1 MTTTAEPATRVPF
14 RVAVLALGTFAVGTD
29 AFVVAGVLPEIST
42 DLGVGIAQAGQL
54 VTVFAIAYAVLSPIL
69 ATLTGTWSRRAV
81 LLTALAVFVL
91 GNIATALAP
100 SYAAVLATRV
110 IAAAG
115 ASMFTPIAGAA
126 AASLAPESQRAR
138 AISLVVLGLTVST
151 ALGVPLGTLLGS
163 VTSWRGTMW
172 FVAALGAAAGVGV
185 ALLLPTIP
193 APPAAGLRER
203 LAPLRNGKITAIL
216 LTTVAFFI
224 GIFIVNTYISVIVKP
239 ATGDDGALLAVL
251 LFLSGVAGTVGN
263 LVSGGWTDRFGARRV
278 IAVAMVLAL
287 VNCLLMPITA
297 ETMVGAVPAVLLFG
311 LTAWSVTVPQQH
323 RLIEAAPSAT
333 SLVISLN
340 ASGGYL
346 GSSLAGVIGAAAL
359 EVSPTALPLVAAVFI
374 VIGLAASELAQR
386 IGARS

>member
-1 MTTTAEPATRVPF
+1 MTTTAEPAARVPL

-29 AFVVAGVLPEIST
+29 AFVVAGVLPEIAA
-42 DLGVGIAQAGQL
+42 DLDVGIAQAGQL
-54 VTVFAIAYAVLSPIL
+54 VTVFAIAYAVLSPVL
-69 ATLTGTWSRRAV
+69 ATLTGTWPRRAV

-100 SYAAVLATRV
+100 SYATVLATRV
-110 IAAAG
+110 LAAAG

-126 AASLAPESQRAR
+126 AASLAPETQRAR

-172 FVAALGAAAGVGV
+172 FVAALGAAAGIGV
-185 ALLLPTIP
+185 AALLPAIP
-193 APPAAGLRER
+193 APRAASLRER
-203 LAPLRNGKITAIL
+203 LAPLRDGKITMTL

-224 GIFIVNTYISVIVKP
+224 GIFIVNTYISAIVEP
-239 ATGDDGALLAVL
+239 ATGGNSALLAML
-251 LFLSGVAGTVGN
+251 LFLSGAAGTAGN
-263 LVSGGWTDRFGARRV
+263 LISGGWTDRFGAHRV
-278 IAVAMVLAL
+278 IAVAIAVAL
-287 VNCLLMPITA
+287 VNCLLLPITA
-297 ETMVGAVPAVLLFG
+297 EALVSAVPAVLLFG

-323 RLIEAAPSAT
+323 RLIEAAPSST

-359 EVSPTALPLVAAVFI
+359 ELSPASLPLVAAVFI

-386 IGARS
+386 IGAHS

>member
-1 MTTTAEPATRVPF
+1 MTTTAEPATRIPL

-29 AFVVAGVLPEIST
+29 AFAVAGVLPEIAA
-42 DLGVGIAQAGQL
+42 DLDVGIAQAGQL
-54 VTVFAIAYAVLSPIL
+54 VTVFAIAYAVLSPVL
-69 ATLTGTWSRRAV
+69 ATLTGTWPRRAV
-81 LLTALAVFVL
+81 LLTALAVFAL
-91 GNIATALAP
+91 GNVATALAP
-100 SYAAVLATRV
+100 SYATVLATRV
-110 IAAAG
+110 LAAAG

-126 AASLAPESQRAR
+126 AASLAPETQRAR

-172 FVAALGAAAGVGV
+172 LVAALGATAAIGV
-185 ALLLPTIP
+185 AALLPTIP
-193 APPAAGLRER
+193 APPAASLRER
-203 LAPLRNGKITAIL
+203 LAPLRDGKITMVL

-224 GIFIVNTYISVIVKP
+224 GIYTVNTYISVIVEP
-239 ATGDDGALLAVL
+239 ATGNNSALLAML
-251 LFLSGVAGTVGN
+251 LFLSGAAGTAGN
-263 LVSGGWTDRFGARRV
+263 LISGGWTDRFGARRV
-278 IAVAMVLAL
+278 IAVAMAIAFI
-287 VNCLLMPITA
+287 NCLLLPITA
-297 ETMVGAVPAVLLFG
+297 ETLVSAVPAVLVFG

-346 GSSLAGVIGAAAL
+346 GSSLAGLIGAAAL
-359 EVSPTALPLVAAVFI
+359 EFSPVSLPLVAAVFI